1 MRTLVFVA
9 LLASSAFAQVG
20 ELRLESAVRRAVT
33 IESSG
38 PVELV
43 GNVVLADNEAKP
55 VVSEVGIVTL
65 RHNYRWIDVTAR
77 KTLQEFAQM
86 TPLSTSEDGVS
97 RWILSGDPGE
107 YVIEVVAFDSE
118 LGIKRATGTVVL
130 LPILPPEPPKPPV
143 PPGPDPVL
151 PADFD
156 GLAAKVRAKALS
168 MDGATAIAAVYRRWS
183 QKIIEDP
190 AITVGG
196 AGPLMAQEI
205 ASITS
210 QLPSASRDKW
220 VGVADLINS
229 ETRNRWPMPK
239 AVLSQFWSCIA
250 SGLEASR

>member
-20 ELRLESAVRRAVT
+20 ELRLESTVRRAVT
-33 IESSG
+33 IESAG

-43 GNVVLADNEAKP
+43 GNVVLTDNEAKP

-77 KTLQEFAQM
+77 KTLQEFAQL
-86 TPLSTSEDGVS
+86 TPLNTSEEGVS
-97 RWILSGDPGE
+97 RWILSGEPGE
-107 YVIEVVAFDSE
+107 YVVEAVAFDSE

-130 LPILPPEPPKPPV
+130 LPILPPKPPDPPV
-143 PPGPDPVL
+143 PTPVL
-151 PADFD
+151 PSDFD
-156 GLAAKVRAKALS
+156 GIAVKVLQKAS
-168 MDGATAIAAVYRRWS
+168 GMDGAKAIASVYKRWS
-183 QKIIEDP
+183 QKIMEDP
-190 AITVGG
+190 SLTVGG
-196 AGPLMAQEI
+196 AGPLMAQEV

-210 QLPSASRDKW
+210 QLPAASRDKW
-220 VGVADLINS
+220 TGVAELINS

-250 SGLEASR
+250 AGMEASR